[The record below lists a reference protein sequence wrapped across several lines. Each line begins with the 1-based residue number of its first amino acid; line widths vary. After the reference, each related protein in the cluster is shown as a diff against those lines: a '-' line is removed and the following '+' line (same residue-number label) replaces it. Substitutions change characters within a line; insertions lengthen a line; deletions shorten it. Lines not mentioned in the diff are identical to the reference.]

1 MTLNVAGAGE
11 RSKGPRMQAGK
22 VLVAQ
27 LRRFPGVAYT
37 PPLPFKCLQTRQTSA
52 TYGNFICCSFLSSSR
67 FEFAVFFCFP
77 GRSFVL
83 FAGRKDKECRSKFTQ

>member
-1 MTLNVAGAGE
+1 MLPFAGAGE

-77 GRSFVL
+77 VRSFVL
-83 FAGRKDKECRSKFTQ
+83 FAGKKDKECRSKFTQ